1 MPKISVVIPSYNH
14 AAYIGAAVKSVLT
27 QTETDL
33 ELIIV
38 DDGSTD
44 GTMDILSGYSDPRIK
59 IFPQTNQ
66 GAHAAINRGLRET
79 SAEYLSILN
88 SDDYYEP
95 KRLEKT
101 ISVLQSDGGVG
112 LVGSHIRIINQYGKQ
127 IGIKH
132 GYKDSEPWL
141 LEAPDKSFRAGLD
154 LTDALLTEN
163 YWSTTSNYVFTRSH
177 FENAGD
183 FLPLR
188 FVHDWDFALRLARL
202 GKMVMLPEP
211 LVCYRVHERNTIRED
226 RAALIFEICW
236 ILAVHIPV
244 FMSDPAFFNHTP
256 LQKRID
262 QLLHSIY
269 VYECDRVLTVL
280 LLQNLYKDSEQAL
293 KLLEPDDLSRKM
305 YLEFIIGK
313 LDNNAK

>member
-1 MPKISVVIPSYNH
+1 MARPIAPWIYFPD
-14 AAYIGAAVKSVLT
+14 I
-27 QTETDL
+27 QIL
-33 ELIIV
+33 EF
-38 DDGSTD
+38 
-44 GTMDILSGYSDPRIK
+44 K
-59 IFPQTNQ
+59 IFPQANQ
-66 GAHAAINRGLRET
+66 GAHAAINRGLREA

-95 KRLEKT
+95 KQLEKA
-101 ISVLQSDGGVG
+101 ISVLQSDSGVG

-141 LEAPDKSFRAGLD
+141 LEAPDKSFRAGPD

-163 YWSTTSNYVFTRSH
+163 YWATTSNYVFARSH
-177 FENAGD
+177 FENAGE

-226 RAALIFEICW
+226 QAVLIFEIC
-236 ILAVHIPV
+236 
-244 FMSDPAFFNHTP
+244 
-256 LQKRID
+256 
-262 QLLHSIY
+262 
-269 VYECDRVLTVL
+269 
-280 LLQNLYKDSEQAL
+280 
-293 KLLEPDDLSRKM
+293 
-305 YLEFIIGK
+305 
-313 LDNNAK
+313 